1 VTEVQIDPETQELAT
16 PACPASYKEVF
27 ITGTEPTEFC
37 DKRSGALLTQNPPA
51 SFLSHLFGG
60 DKPKIDND
68 TSALQ
73 TPPSPP
79 TPGTRPAK
87 KPPNSAK
94 AQPASEEQDKKPGLL
109 RRIFGI
115 FGGSKTDQ
123 D

>member
-1 VTEVQIDPETQELAT
+1 M
-16 PACPASYKEVF
+16 SYKEVF

-37 DKRSGALLTQNPPA
+37 DKRSGALLTQKPPA
-51 SFLSHLFGG
+51 SWLSHIFGGG

-68 TSALQ
+68 ASALQ

-79 TPGTRPAK
+79 AAG
-87 KPPNSAK
+87 SATCQETGEFRRRK
-94 AQPASEEQDKKPGLL
+94 PASQEPDKKPGLL

-123 D
+123 E